1 MSSINSTSSSTNV
14 LRITGMATGLD
25 VDSIVEKLMQAE
37 QVKVDKVKQQQQI
50 IEWKQE
56 AYQDIIKD
64 IKDLQSS
71 FFDAASSEKNIL
83 SSSNFAGF
91 NVTGGNSAV
100 ANITA
105 GAGAQVGTYNVVVTS
120 LASGAG
126 ISNTLSGKT
135 LSTKLTDI
143 DTISNTDLKGNIT
156 LNLKVN
162 GGSTVIP
169 ITLNN
174 TAEDKTIGDLVNAIN
189 NQGSGNVKASF
200 SELTGKFS
208 LTTAST
214 GDTTSLTIDTGTTT
228 DLSKV
233 IGFVATDSNADGAT
247 DSGWNVTSSTSDGVI
262 GTAQTINSA
271 NTDLTING
279 IPVNKSTNNFTIDG
293 INYNLSG
300 AGTSTITVGADNDKV
315 YDKIKSFIDKYNVIV
330 DKIQTKLTE
339 KKNLSYKPLTD
350 AQKEAMKDT
359 EITTWETKAKQG
371 VLRDDDNLKKMLN
384 DLRSAFLTPVDG
396 TSFSMVKYGSN
407 SIGLDFGSDKN
418 KPQHIDI
425 TDSSKLKQAIAIK
438 GDEILKFFTNVS
450 TSTDADTANS
460 ENGVLTRVKQVLE
473 NNVGKT
479 NISYNNAIL
488 TKYANKQ
495 DDFSINGT
503 SGSNTLP
510 NQIYQKQQLIDQ
522 LNKSLSKKQENYYQK
537 FAKLESA
544 MNTLNSQQAS
554 LSQLSG
560 S

>member
-1 MSSINSTSSSTNV
+1 MSTVSSTSSSTNV

-25 VDSIVEKLMQAE
+25 VDSMVEKLMAAE
-37 QVKVDKVKQQQQI
+37 KTKVDKVKQEQQI

-71 FFDAASSEKNIL
+71 FYDVTSSDKNIL

-91 NVTGGNSAV
+91 NVTGGNNAV

-105 GAGAQVGTYNVVVTS
+105 GTGAKVGNYTVKVTA

-126 ISNTLSGKT
+126 ISNTLSGKA

-143 DTISNTDLKGNIT
+143 DTLDNTDLTGSIT

-162 GGSTVIP
+162 GGSDVIP
-169 ITLNN
+169 ITLDNSSG
-174 TAEDKTIGDLVNAIN
+174 DKTIGDLVTAIN
-189 NQGSGNVKASF
+189 SQGSGNVKASF

-208 LTTAST
+208 LTTTTT
-214 GDTTSLTIDTGTTT
+214 GNTASLTIDSGTST

-233 IGFVATDSNADGAT
+233 IGFDPAGPFPWSVTNSSSGAVIGSATAVKSANAD
-247 DSGWNVTSSTSDGVI
+247 VTITPPGETV
-262 GTAQTINSA
+262 
-271 NTDLTING
+271 G
-279 IPVNKSTNNFTIDG
+279 IPVTNQTTNVFTIDG
-293 INYNLSG
+293 MNYNLSG
-300 AGTSTITVGADNDKV
+300 VGTSTITVGADNDKV
-315 YDKIKSFIDKYNVIV
+315 YDKIKGFIDKYNAIV

-350 AQKEAMKDT
+350 TQKEAMKDT
-359 EITTWETKAKQG
+359 EITNWETKAKQG
-371 VLRDDDNLKKMLN
+371 ILRDDDNLKKMLN
-384 DLRSAFLTPVDG
+384 DLRSAFTTPVDG

-407 SIGLDFGSDKN
+407 SIGLDFGSDRT

-425 TDSSKLKQAIAIK
+425 TDSSKLKAAIATK

-450 TSTDADTANS
+450 TSSDATTANS
-460 ENGVLTRVKQVLE
+460 ENGILTRIKSVLE

-479 NISYNNAIL
+479 GISYNNAVL

-510 NQIYQKQQLIDQ
+510 NQIYQKQQLIDT
-522 LNKSLSKKQENYYQK
+522 LNKSLSKKQESYYQK